1 MKLLIYSDSDGYNQ
15 ASLVRNTDSDPTL
28 GLLQSPP
35 DIRQLDWAGIT
46 RDIHNKLLERGL
58 ITLKDIQ
65 VRNVEFNQVIMSSVV
80 KPIFGLYQKENDN
93 A

>member
-15 ASLVRNTDSDPTL
+15 ASLVRDTDSNPTL

-35 DIRQLDWAGIT
+35 DIRQLDWEQIKK
-46 RDIHNKLLERGL
+46 DIHNKLLERGL
-58 ITLKDIQ
+58 ITLRDIQ
-65 VRNVEFNQVIMSSVV
+65 IRNVEFNQVVMSSVV